1 MTHRGDRVAGRAQTC
16 AAVLGLRP
24 IAAIAEPIMST
35 PPVVNSVTAPS
46 ASQIALDLAAAIIA
60 SGRYPIEAARPD
72 MAAQD
77 ALTLYE
83 ILLQRL
89 KERVARRHE
98 AEAASIETAA
108 AD

>member
-1 MTHRGDRVAGRAQTC
+1 
-16 AAVLGLRP
+16 
-24 IAAIAEPIMST
+24 MST

-46 ASQIALDLAAAIIA
+46 AAQIALDLAAAIIA

-89 KERVARRHE
+89 KERIARRHE
-98 AEAASIETAA
+98 ADAAGAEAAV

>member
-1 MTHRGDRVAGRAQTC
+1 
-16 AAVLGLRP
+16 
-24 IAAIAEPIMST
+24 MST

-60 SGRYPIEAARPD
+60 SGRYPIDAARPD

-83 ILLQRL
+83 IILQRL

-98 AEAASIETAA
+98 QEVAAEAADPS
-108 AD
+108 

>member
-1 MTHRGDRVAGRAQTC
+1 
-16 AAVLGLRP
+16 
-24 IAAIAEPIMST
+24 MST

-83 ILLQRL
+83 IILQRL

-98 AEAASIETAA
+98 ADAAHAEPVAT
-108 AD
+108 D

>member
-1 MTHRGDRVAGRAQTC
+1 
-16 AAVLGLRP
+16 
-24 IAAIAEPIMST
+24 MST
-35 PPVVNSVTAPS
+35 PTVVNSVTAPS

-83 ILLQRL
+83 VLLARV
-89 KERVARRHE
+89 KERAARRHDA
-98 AEAASIETAA
+98 AEASAG
-108 AD
+108 

>member
-1 MTHRGDRVAGRAQTC
+1 
-16 AAVLGLRP
+16 
-24 IAAIAEPIMST
+24 MST

-60 SGRYPIEAARPD
+60 SGIADQPVSNLVET
-72 MAAQD
+72 AQD

-83 ILLQRL
+83 ILLQRI

-98 AEAASIETAA
+98 HDGAEMAAGE
-108 AD
+108 